1 MSRLLEVENLQIS
14 FETFFGEVQAVRG
27 VSFGVD
33 KGELVAIV
41 GESGS
46 GKTVTTSAIV
56 KLLPEPPA
64 LYKNGKIVFDGVDLL
79 PMKEKEIRK
88 YRGKEISMIFQDP
101 MTSLNPTM
109 KIGAQ
114 IIEGLVKGQGVDK
127 KEAYDR
133 AIEILELVSVPEPE
147 KRMKQYPHE
156 FSGGM
161 RQRVMIALAMIGNPK
176 LLIAD
181 EPTTALDVT
190 TQDKVLELIKRLQQ
204 NSNTSV
210 IFITHDLGVVA
221 EIADRVLVMYNGQ
234 IVETG
239 SVYDI
244 FDNPLHPYT
253 IGLMKANPNVSRDS
267 GELYAL
273 PDVVPHPVY
282 KEKEDGTYELCEGKE
297 HIGDDTEIIE
307 LGKDRSLRV
316 HLEKEET
323 ELKE

>member
-1 MSRLLEVENLQIS
+1 MARLLEIENLEIS
-14 FETFFGEVQAVRG
+14 FKTFFGEIQAVRG
-27 VSFGVD
+27 ISFGVE

-46 GKTVTTSAIV
+46 GKTVATSAIV

-64 LYKNGKIVFDGVDLL
+64 LYKNGKIFFDGEDLL
-79 PMKEKEIRK
+79 PLKENEIRK

-109 KIGAQ
+109 KIGKQ
-114 IIEGLVKGQGVDK
+114 IVEGLVKGQGISKD
-127 KEAYDR
+127 EAYKR
-133 AIEILELVSVPEPE
+133 AIEIMELVSVPEPE
-147 KRMKQYPHE
+147 KRLKQYPHE

-190 TQDKVLELIKRLQQ
+190 TQDKVLELIKKLQRE
-204 NSNTSV
+204 SDTSV

-239 SVYDI
+239 TVFDI

-253 IGLMKANPNVSRDS
+253 RGLLKANPNVSRDS

-273 PDVVPHPVY
+273 PDIVPNPVY
-282 KEKEDGTYELCEGKE
+282 IKKDEDVYEICDGEE
-297 HIGDDTEIIE
+297 YVGDDTEIIV
-307 LGKDRSLRV
+307 LGENRSLRV
-316 HLEKEET
+316 HIKEDT
-323 ELKE
+323 EE

>member
-14 FETFFGEVQAVRG
+14 FKTFFGEVEAVRG

-46 GKTVTTSAIV
+46 GKTVTTSAIN

-64 LYKNGKIVFDGVDLL
+64 MYKAGKIIFDGTDLL
-79 PMKEKEIRK
+79 PMKEKEIRH

-109 KIGAQ
+109 KIGKQ
-114 IIEGLVKGQGVDK
+114 IIEGLVKGQGVSKD
-127 KEAYDR
+127 EAYER
-133 AIEILELVSVPEPE
+133 ALKILELVSVPEPE

-161 RQRVMIALAMIGNPK
+161 RQRVMIALAMISKPK

-190 TQDKVLELIKRLQQ
+190 TQDKVLELIKRLQRD
-204 NSNTSV
+204 SGTSV

-244 FDNPLHPYT
+244 FDEPLHPYT
-253 IGLMKANPNVSRDS
+253 RGLMRANPNVSRDS

-282 KEKEDGTYELCEGKE
+282 IQKEDGSYILNQEEE
-297 HIGDDTEIIE
+297 YVGDETEIIV
-307 LGKDRSLRV
+307 LGEERSLRV
-316 HLEKEET
+316 HLQKEEKE
-323 ELKE
+323 

>member
-1 MSRLLEVENLQIS
+1 MSRLLEIENLQIS
-14 FETFFGEVQAVRG
+14 FKTFFGEVQAVRG
-27 VSFGVD
+27 VSFGID
-33 KGELVAIV
+33 EGELVAIV

-46 GKTVTTSAIV
+46 GKTVCTSSIV
-56 KLLPEPPA
+56 KLLPQPPA
-64 LYKNGKIVFDGVDLL
+64 MYKNGKIIFDGKDLL

-88 YRGKEISMIFQDP
+88 IRGKEISMIFQDP

-114 IIEGLVKGQGVDK
+114 IIEGLVKGQGVPK
-127 KEAYDR
+127 KEAYDK
-133 AIEILELVSVPEPE
+133 AIEILELVSVPEPH

-161 RQRVMIALAMIGNPK
+161 RQRVMIALAMIGEPK

-190 TQDKVLELIKRLQQ
+190 TQDKVLELIKTLQRE
-204 NSNTSV
+204 SNTSV

-239 SVYDI
+239 TVYDI

-253 IGLMKANPNVSRDS
+253 VGLLKANPNVSRDS

-273 PDVVPHPVY
+273 PDVVPHPVCTQ
-282 KEKEDGTYELCEGKE
+282 KSEGVYELYKKE
-297 HIGDDTEIIE
+297 EYVGDETEIIE
-307 LGKDRSLRV
+307 LGKNRSLRV
-316 HLEKEET
+316 HLK
-323 ELKE
+323 KD